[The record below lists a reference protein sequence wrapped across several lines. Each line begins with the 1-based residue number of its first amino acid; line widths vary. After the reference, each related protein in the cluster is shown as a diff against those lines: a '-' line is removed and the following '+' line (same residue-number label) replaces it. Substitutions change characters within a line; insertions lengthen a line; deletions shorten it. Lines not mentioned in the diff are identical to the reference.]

1 MPKIELDRYQKN
13 IDFWET
19 AWSRVKEP
27 SVKIPD
33 VLDYIP
39 SIPKVFHEHQ
49 AQHVLDLACGTGWLC
64 FYLNE
69 FGFEVTGV
77 DISKSAINMANQFL
91 EKRKSL
97 EPQEKLFDCGLA
109 VNQIDLNKVHFVEQD
124 IFSMQFA
131 KNNFDAILINAA
143 FEHLDYERGKEF
155 LLKTNDYMQNGSTM
169 FAVFDKVATG
179 NKGEYEVLADGT
191 HQYTDQFRDGMFL
204 RNYSDTEIE
213 DLLAQANW
221 QIVSMQK
228 NKFESRIVV
237 AKLVKS

>member
-1 MPKIELDRYQKN
+1 
-13 IDFWET
+13 
-19 AWSRVKEP
+19 
-27 SVKIPD
+27 
-33 VLDYIP
+33 
-39 SIPKVFHEHQ
+39 
-49 AQHVLDLACGTGWLC
+49 
-64 FYLNE
+64 
-69 FGFEVTGV
+69 
-77 DISKSAINMANQFL
+77 
-91 EKRKSL
+91 
-97 EPQEKLFDCGLA
+97 
-109 VNQIDLNKVHFVEQD
+109 
-124 IFSMQFA
+124 
-131 KNNFDAILINAA
+131 
-143 FEHLDYERGKEF
+143 
-155 LLKTNDYMQNGSTM
+155 MQNGSTM